1 MALDERRVQAIE
13 VLAQSMNSFYSKD
26 AKEKESFVSVCE
38 EKTVYFQNKLI
49 EAYEK
54 KENLTNRMA
63 KDILDDQISFYK
75 KKTDELKEIKIRLS
89 YEYNNCCCILKTS
102 SFSANPEKSLIR
114 LSCSSN

>member
-1 MALDERRVQAIE
+1 
-13 VLAQSMNSFYSKD
+13 MNPNHRGLQC
-26 AKEKESFVSVCE
+26 ELEGTRNHFVSVCE

-75 KKTDELKEIKIRLS
+75 KKIEELRE
-89 YEYNNCCCILKTS
+89 N
-102 SFSANPEKSLIR
+102 
-114 LSCSSN
+114 